1 MFPFQGSGAV
11 GGTILGRA
19 IGLSPNR
26 NLTAVAIGAIAGSL
40 LLSASVV
47 YGLGILAILAPLQI
61 AVTVMFIGL
70 CLVIYYLYQ
79 HWEEIKLDD
88 VSQTIGDVSQT
99 LGLHKEGIIGAP
111 INASVG
117 AIGTAG
123 GTVLK
128 VTGDTSRTV
137 LGAIGQTG
145 KTITK
150 TTGDF
155 VGSLAGSFADNKSD
169 YADNTI
175 PTELESGVLVSMAEQ
190 KVKRRVVVTGG
201 AGFIGSHLVD
211 RLVKRD
217 EEVVVLDNFSSGELD
232 FLSESIEN
240 ITLIDID
247 LLNEEF
253 AGYLEGA
260 KVVYH
265 LAANPEVQLG
275 ITKPE
280 VMQEQNV
287 DVTKRV
293 LEAMKLAECENIVFT
308 STSTVYGDA
317 EKIPT
322 PETAELNPISAYGTS
337 KLDAEK
343 LIEKYCKEN
352 NFRGISYRF
361 ANCVGPRSNHGVTF
375 DFVNKLNKDN
385 NNLEILGDGK
395 QKKSYFHV
403 EDCIS
408 GMLNMAPGELC
419 EKGEMVALNV
429 GSKDAID
436 VITLADQV
444 CKAM

>member
-1 MFPFQGSGAV
+1 
-11 GGTILGRA
+11 
-19 IGLSPNR
+19 
-26 NLTAVAIGAIAGSL
+26 
-40 LLSASVV
+40 
-47 YGLGILAILAPLQI
+47 
-61 AVTVMFIGL
+61 
-70 CLVIYYLYQ
+70 
-79 HWEEIKLDD
+79 
-88 VSQTIGDVSQT
+88 
-99 LGLHKEGIIGAP
+99 
-111 INASVG
+111 
-117 AIGTAG
+117 
-123 GTVLK
+123 
-128 VTGDTSRTV
+128 
-137 LGAIGQTG
+137 
-145 KTITK
+145 
-150 TTGDF
+150 
-155 VGSLAGSFADNKSD
+155 
-169 YADNTI
+169 
-175 PTELESGVLVSMAEQ
+175 MAEQ
-190 KVKRRVVVTGG
+190 KTKNRVVVTGG

-217 EEVVVLDNFSSGELD
+217 EEVVVLDNFSSGQLE
-232 FLSESIEN
+232 FLEESIEN

-247 LLNEEF
+247 LLNEDF

-260 KVVYH
+260 KIVYH

-293 LEAMKLAECENIVFT
+293 LEAMKLAGCENIVFT

-322 PETAELNPISAYGTS
+322 PETAELKPISAYGTS

-352 NFRGISYRF
+352 NFRGVSYRF

-375 DFVNKLNKDN
+375 DFVNKLRKDN

-419 EKGEMVALNV
+419 EKGEMAALNV

-444 CKAM
+444 CKAMKLDDVEYSFTGGVDGGRGWKGDVKFMRLDIKLSLIHI